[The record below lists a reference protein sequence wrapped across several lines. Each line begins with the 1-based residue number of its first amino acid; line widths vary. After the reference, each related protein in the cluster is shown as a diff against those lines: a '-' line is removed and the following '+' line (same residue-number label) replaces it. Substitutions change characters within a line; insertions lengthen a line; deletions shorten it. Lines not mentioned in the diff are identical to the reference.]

1 MNRRRRWAAMWLLLL
16 LPIPKLALAQ
26 VADDG
31 REKTEKV
38 SEILVALQAEPGKRI
53 ADIVRAKDHKGGF
66 WLIVARKP
74 ARQ

>member
-38 SEILVALQAEPGKRI
+38 SEILVALQAEPGKGI
-53 ADIVRAKDHKGGF
+53 ADIGAGEGSQRRVLVDRRA
-66 WLIVARKP
+66 
-74 ARQ
+74 